1 MKKLL
6 ENTRFL
12 VLGVVLAAFL
22 LFLAALGWSL
32 FETGR
37 TILYLMT
44 AYKGIAYTIA
54 SFVQLMDMY
63 LIVLV
68 LYIFTVAVYELF
80 VGDLDLPDWLNVHD
94 FDQLKSLLSNVVVLI
109 AAVSFLK
116 LFLDRIGA
124 METLLYGIGV
134 AVVSVVLIFYRQH
147 GKGAKAKVPSPHD

>member
-1 MKKLL
+1 MKRLL

-12 VLGVVLAAFL
+12 VLGIVAGSL
-22 LFLAALGWSL
+22 LLCLAALGWSL

-37 TILYLMT
+37 TILGIVKD
-44 AYKGIAYTIA
+44 YKGVAYTIA

-94 FDQLKSLLSNVVVLI
+94 FDQLKTLLSNVVVLI

-116 LFLDRIGA
+116 LFLDRIDPMA
-124 METLLYGIGV
+124 TLLYGLAV
-134 AVVSVVLIFYRQH
+134 AAVSAVLILYRKH
-147 GKGAKAKVPSPHD
+147 GKEPRTKVPSPHD